1 MTTYGHMPIETGR
14 GWEGIPFMDVCV
26 KEMLNVL
33 ILPHSAD
40 YSKEVWLE
48 IREKAI
54 SVLQTFFF
62 DGVVPKKMLYLMRM
76 RRKVK

>member
-1 MTTYGHMPIETGR
+1 MP
-14 GWEGIPFMDVCV
+14 
-26 KEMLNVL
+26 NVL

-40 YSKEVWLE
+40 YSEEVWLE

-62 DGVVPKKMLYLMRM
+62 DGVPKN
-76 RRKVK
+76 VVSDEDEEESEIGDENEH